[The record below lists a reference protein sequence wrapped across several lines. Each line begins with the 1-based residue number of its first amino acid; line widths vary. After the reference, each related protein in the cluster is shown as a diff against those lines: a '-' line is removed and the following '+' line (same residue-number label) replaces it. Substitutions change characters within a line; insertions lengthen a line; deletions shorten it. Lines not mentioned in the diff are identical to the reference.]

1 MKVTSAKTAKFFHL
15 RIYTK
20 KGDDGSTGLLYGG
33 RTLKNSYAIELNG
46 AVDEAQAAIGLARSE
61 TPGEI
66 SQICIGI
73 EKDLWLLMAEVATLP
88 ENRHKLAKSGSM
100 VSAEMISGLEK
111 LIDAF
116 EGRFEMPKEFVIP
129 GQNRTSALLDVAR
142 TTVRRAERY
151 SVDFTQAIPESLV
164 GAYLNRLS
172 DLLWMLARF
181 AEGDHLLSKKVN

>member
-1 MKVTSAKTAKFFHL
+1 MKVTSAKTAKFFLL

-46 AVDEAQAAIGLARSE
+46 AVDEAQAAIGLARAE
-61 TPGEI
+61 APGEI
-66 SQICIGI
+66 SQICVGI

-100 VSAEMISGLEK
+100 VSVEMISGLEE
-111 LIDAF
+111 LIDGF

-129 GQNRTSALLDVAR
+129 GQNRISALLDVAR

-151 SVDFTQAIPESLV
+151 SVDFTQTIPDSLV

-181 AEGDHLLSKKVN
+181 AEGDHLLSRKVN

>member
-1 MKVTSAKTAKFFHL
+1 MK
-15 RIYTK
+15 IYTK

-46 AVDEAQAAIGLARSE
+46 AVDEAQSAIGLVRAE
-61 TPGEI
+61 ATDEI
-66 SQICIGI
+66 AQICLGI

-88 ENRHKLAKSGSM
+88 ENRRKLESSGSM
-100 VSAEMISGLEK
+100 VKASMISSLEEM
-111 LIDAF
+111 IDAF

-129 GQNRTSALLDVAR
+129 GQNRISALLDVAR

-151 SVDFTQAIPESLV
+151 SVDFTQAIPDTLV

-181 AEGDHLLSKKVN
+181 AEGDHLLSKRVE